1 MYTHAR
7 WECLNSKIQAI
18 RVTINKN
25 HVGFISHTYTRIIRD
40 VIKYETRPK
49 TRMLTKKK
57 LSHNVH
63 LRLRL
68 RALIMCNYEIYV
80 VHVNLVSIMFSHNVR
95 CIRI

>member
-40 VIKYETRPK
+40 VIKYETRP
-49 TRMLTKKK
+49 
-57 LSHNVH
+57 
-63 LRLRL
+63 
-68 RALIMCNYEIYV
+68 
-80 VHVNLVSIMFSHNVR
+80 
-95 CIRI
+95 